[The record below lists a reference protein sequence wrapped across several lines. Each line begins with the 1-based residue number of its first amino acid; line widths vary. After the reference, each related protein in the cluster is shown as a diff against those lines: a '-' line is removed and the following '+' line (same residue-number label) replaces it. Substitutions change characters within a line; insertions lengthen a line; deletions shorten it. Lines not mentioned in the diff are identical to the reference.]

1 MDGARSGRAGLGR
14 LDGGGTLTRNS
25 RHRLAG
31 TQPGASR
38 GRLPESERRL
48 RVRGAHPSHRPR
60 SFSAGTRPGMAGRFR
75 QGAFHRTPRA
85 ALRTATEPK
94 TAARGTR
101 YCRQQTGAQRAAVR
115 EGRRQAGNRQ
125 RHLGGMVADLRA
137 QHRPCYGR
145 CPVLPDGLDGLGGDL
160 SEPRT
165 RMGAQNVA
173 CRGGR
178 ASVFRAEST
187 PRDPAGRVLTRVVST
202 QQKSIA
208 DKPWLDPDAKPQ
220 IRIEGI
226 NKSFGGFT
234 AVDSVNLRIFKGEMF
249 ALVGASG
256 CGKTTLLRML
266 AGFAT
271 PSAGRIM
278 IDDADMTAVPPHE
291 RPVNMMFQSYAL
303 FPHMTV
309 EQNVGYGLRRMALD
323 GAARAKR
330 IRDALDM
337 VQLGPLAKRKP
348 HQLSGG
354 QRQRVAL
361 ARALIRR
368 PKVLLL
374 DEPLSALD
382 KKLREQTQ
390 FELMNI
396 QYQVG
401 ITFVFV
407 THDQDEAMA
416 LSTRIA
422 VMNCGQVVQVGTPSE
437 IYEFPQ
443 SRFVA
448 DFIGTTNL
456 FEGTVSGSE
465 RGAIIV
471 RSAEA
476 GCGLFVDGVCAQAP
490 GQKAW
495 VSVRP
500 EKIRLSKQPA
510 AGTPANQL
518 KGTVWELGY
527 LGNRSTYRIKTET
540 GKLVTVFA
548 QNDRRTSEWSIDW
561 SDDVYLSWTANCAVL
576 LQQ

>member
-1 MDGARSGRAGLGR
+1 M
-14 LDGGGTLTRNS
+14 LT
-25 RHRLAG
+25 
-31 TQPGASR
+31 
-38 GRLPESERRL
+38 
-48 RVRGAHPSHRPR
+48 
-60 SFSAGTRPGMAGRFR
+60 
-75 QGAFHRTPRA
+75 
-85 ALRTATEPK
+85 
-94 TAARGTR
+94 
-101 YCRQQTGAQRAAVR
+101 
-115 EGRRQAGNRQ
+115 
-125 RHLGGMVADLRA
+125 
-137 QHRPCYGR
+137 
-145 CPVLPDGLDGLGGDL
+145 
-160 SEPRT
+160 
-165 RMGAQNVA
+165 
-173 CRGGR
+173 
-178 ASVFRAEST
+178 
-187 PRDPAGRVLTRVVST
+187 T

-208 DKPWLDPDAKPQ
+208 DRPWLDPDAKPQ
-220 IRIEGI
+220 ILIEGI
-226 NKSFGGFT
+226 NKTFGAFT
-234 AVDSVNLRIFKGEMF
+234 AVDSVNLRIYKGEMF

-278 IDDADMTAVPPHE
+278 IDDQDMTAVPPHE

-323 GAARAKR
+323 GAVRTQR
-330 IRDALDM
+330 IRDALEM

-422 VMNCGQVVQVGTPSE
+422 VMNRGQVIQVGTPSE

-456 FEGTVSGSE
+456 FEGTVSASDAGHLVVCSP
-465 RGAIIV
+465 
-471 RSAEA
+471 EA
-476 GCGLFVDGVCAQAP
+476 GCNLIVDEIGRFGS
-490 GQKAW
+490 GQRVW
-495 VSVRP
+495 VALRP
-500 EKIRLSKQPA
+500 EKIRLSKQPIPS
-510 AGTPANQL
+510 GWVGEPINQI

-540 GKLVTVFA
+540 GKLVTVFVRPTA
-548 QNDRRTSEWSIDW
+548 WTGSVRAFSNNAALFPHKSESINCRESRIHPMVPADVRT
-561 SDDVYLSWTANCAVL
+561 
-576 LQQ
+576 